1 MRRLWRRRTRGWRGD
16 NSCDEE
22 DDDDY
27 DDDDD
32 DDNDDNEERV
42 QVCPEE
48 QSEEAAISSS
58 RAKRR
63 PGGQDKG
70 DLRLLLV
77 LVLCPSRYVLVVQVR
92 AMVSE
97 PLQKTFLREKSELAL
112 REKEQVVDKVEGSRR
127 VTTVISP
134 GREVMDF
141 TKVLEFLVL
150 LVVVTCSPFSG
161 EEGDTSGEEGV
172 WWQRE

>member
-1 MRRLWRRRTRGWRGD
+1 MTIVEDDEVVGD
-16 NSCDEE
+16 YNN
-22 DDDDY
+22 DDDDV
-27 DDDDD
+27 
-32 DDNDDNEERV
+32 DDNDDFHNEERV

-70 DLRLLLV
+70 DLRLHLV
-77 LVLCPSRYVLVVQVR
+77 LVLCPSLYVLVVQVR

-134 GREVMDF
+134 DREVMDF
-141 TKVLEFLVL
+141 TKVLAIEFLVL